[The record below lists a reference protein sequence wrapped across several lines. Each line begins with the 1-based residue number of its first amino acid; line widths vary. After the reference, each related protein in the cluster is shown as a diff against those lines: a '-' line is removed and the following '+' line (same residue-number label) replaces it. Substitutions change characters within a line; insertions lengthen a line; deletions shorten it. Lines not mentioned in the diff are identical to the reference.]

1 MVGHGDGTR
10 WVVNRELLEI
20 DKFVSQTR
28 IVLQVNHIFIHPR
41 VKKSEHA
48 TDRGS
53 RNRVPKFFFEISIF
67 ANLLKS

>member
-1 MVGHGDGTR
+1 MASHGDGAR
-10 WVVNRELLEI
+10 RVFNRELLEI
-20 DKFVSQTR
+20 DTFVSQTR
-28 IVLQVNHIFIHPR
+28 IFLYVKHILIHPR
-41 VKKSEHA
+41 IKKSEHA